1 MKSNAYK
8 ELQDG
13 IHYLSGVGTFSEET
27 YDEIVEANT
36 FCIDGTVFVA
46 YLNPSDGYRSYGSIY
61 PEPEAKCQYMFSPQ
75 PVRIEFV
82 RESESD
88 DMEPYPDNAPNREY
102 YRITD
107 AVNGKEILVVGNS
120 YWDEYYPMAIF
131 NYTPENLEINQ
142 GK

>member
-1 MKSNAYK
+1 MKKDYK

-13 IHYLSGVGTFSEET
+13 IHYLSGIGTFSVET
-27 YDEIVEANT
+27 YDGTVDANT

-61 PEPEAKCQYMFSPQ
+61 PEPNARCQYMFTPQ
-75 PVRIEFV
+75 LVRIEYIK
-82 RESESD
+82 ELEYD
-88 DMEPYPDNAPNREY
+88 DAPNREY

-107 AVNGKEILVVGNS
+107 VVNGKEILVVGNS
-120 YWDEYYPMAIF
+120 YFDDYYPIALF

-142 GK
+142 GR